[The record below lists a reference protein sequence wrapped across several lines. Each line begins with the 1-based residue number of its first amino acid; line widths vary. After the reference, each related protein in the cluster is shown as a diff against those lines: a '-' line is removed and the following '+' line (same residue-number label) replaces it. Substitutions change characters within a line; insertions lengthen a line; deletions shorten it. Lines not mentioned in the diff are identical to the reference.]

1 MRRFRSRG
9 LVHNA
14 KRVWTIDGTNLGF
27 ETLSIP
33 YLRSLGTLNIRG
45 ACGEQA
51 LWIKGHDDVTATKEQ
66 LTCLACLV
74 STS

>member
-9 LVHNA
+9 LVHQV
-14 KRVWTIDGTNLGF
+14 KRVWNIDGVNLGF
-27 ETLSIP
+27 ETLSDT
-33 YLRSLGTLNIRG
+33 YLRLIRPLNLRG

-51 LWIKGHDDVTATKEQ
+51 LWITGYVDVTSTKDP
-66 LTCLACLV
+66 LTCLTCLV